1 MATAT
6 TTQQTATDTTM
17 TGTVKKS
24 ETDSRTVEDSR
35 IIEQANEIAELKAQI
50 ALLMNMQKA
59 SAQTTTVESA
69 PKKKKNVTIIN
80 LFAGGLTVKGN
91 SYYHFDK
98 QFDKRAFSE
107 AEATAIVNNMPNA
120 AREGIFYITDAQF
133 VEDND
138 LSDAYENMIDDVKM
152 KTILSLDANSVLVLY
167 KNASEAQKTIIE
179 NMIVN
184 GRLNGEPLDANV
196 LVELGKIT
204 GKNYM
209 EIETMDKEG

>member
-6 TTQQTATDTTM
+6 TKKTTTATTT
-17 TGTVKKS
+17 TSTTEKP
-24 ETDSRTVEDSR
+24 ETDSR
-35 IIEQANEIAELKAQI
+35 IAEQANEIAELKAQI

-59 SAQTTTVESA
+59 STQTTTVEPT

-120 AREGIFYITDAQF
+120 AREGIFYITNAQF

-184 GRLNGEPLDANV
+184 GRLNGESLDANV

-209 EIETMDKEG
+209 EIDTMDKEG

>member
-6 TTQQTATDTTM
+6 TKKTT
-17 TGTVKKS
+17 TTSTTEKP
-24 ETDSRTVEDSR
+24 ETDSR
-35 IIEQANEIAELKAQI
+35 IAEQANEIAELKAQI
-50 ALLMNMQKA
+50 ALLMKAQKA
-59 SAQTTTVESA
+59 PTQTTTVEST

-184 GRLNGEPLDANV
+184 GRLNGEALDANI

>member
-6 TTQQTATDTTM
+6 TKKTTTATTATS
-17 TGTVKKS
+17 TIEKP
-24 ETDSRTVEDSR
+24 ETDSR
-35 IIEQANEIAELKAQI
+35 IAEQANEIAELKAQI

-59 SAQTTTVESA
+59 STQTTTVEST

-209 EIETMDKEG
+209 EIDTMDKEG

>member
-6 TTQQTATDTTM
+6 TKKTTTATTATS
-17 TGTVKKS
+17 TIEKP
-24 ETDSRTVEDSR
+24 ETDSR
-35 IIEQANEIAELKAQI
+35 IAEQANEIAELKAQI
-50 ALLMNMQKA
+50 ALLMKAQKA
-59 SAQTTTVESA
+59 STQTVAVEPT

-184 GRLNGEPLDANV
+184 GRLNGEALDANI

>member
-6 TTQQTATDTTM
+6 TKKTTTATTT
-17 TGTVKKS
+17 TSTIEKP
-24 ETDSRTVEDSR
+24 ETDSR
-35 IIEQANEIAELKAQI
+35 IAEQANEIAELKAQI
-50 ALLMNMQKA
+50 ALLMKAQKA
-59 SAQTTTVESA
+59 SAQTATVESA

-184 GRLNGEPLDANV
+184 GRLNGEALDANV

>member
-6 TTQQTATDTTM
+6 TKKTTTATTATS
-17 TGTVKKS
+17 TIEKP
-24 ETDSRTVEDSR
+24 ETDSR
-35 IIEQANEIAELKAQI
+35 IAEQANEIAELKAQI

-59 SAQTTTVESA
+59 STQTTTVEST

-184 GRLNGEPLDANV
+184 GRLNGESLDANV

-209 EIETMDKEG
+209 EIDTMDKEG

>member
-6 TTQQTATDTTM
+6 TKKTTTATTATS
-17 TGTVKKS
+17 TIEKP
-24 ETDSRTVEDSR
+24 ETDSR
-35 IIEQANEIAELKAQI
+35 IAEQANEIAELKAQI
-50 ALLMNMQKA
+50 ALLMKAQKA
-59 SAQTTTVESA
+59 PAQTVAVEPT
-69 PKKKKNVTIIN
+69 PKKKKSITIIN

>member
-6 TTQQTATDTTM
+6 TTKKTATDTTI
-17 TGTVKKS
+17 TGSVKKS
-24 ETDSRTVEDSR
+24 ETDSRIVEDSR
-35 IIEQANEIAELKAQI
+35 IIKQANEIAELKSQI

-59 SAQTTTVESA
+59 STQTTTVESM

-133 VEDND
+133 IEDND

-184 GRLNGEPLDANV
+184 GRLNGEALDANI

>member
-6 TTQQTATDTTM
+6 TKKTTTVTTTTNATE
-17 TGTVKKS
+17 KP
-24 ETDSRTVEDSR
+24 ETDSR

-50 ALLMNMQKA
+50 ALLMKAQKA
-59 SAQTTTVESA
+59 SVQTATVEPT
-69 PKKKKNVTIIN
+69 PKKKKSITIIN

-184 GRLNGEPLDANV
+184 GRLNGEALDANV

>member
-6 TTQQTATDTTM
+6 TKKTTTATTT
-17 TGTVKKS
+17 TSTTEKP
-24 ETDSRTVEDSR
+24 ETDSR
-35 IIEQANEIAELKAQI
+35 IAEQANEIAELKAQI
-50 ALLMNMQKA
+50 ALLMKAQKA
-59 SAQTTTVESA
+59 STQTTTVEPT

-138 LSDAYENMIDDVKM
+138 LSDASENMIDDVKM

-184 GRLNGEPLDANV
+184 GRLNGESLDANV

-209 EIETMDKEG
+209 EIDTMDKEG

>member
-6 TTQQTATDTTM
+6 TKKTTTATTATNA
-17 TGTVKKS
+17 TEKP
-24 ETDSRTVEDSR
+24 ETDSR

-50 ALLMNMQKA
+50 ALLMKAQKA
-59 SAQTTTVESA
+59 SAQTATVEPT
-69 PKKKKNVTIIN
+69 PKKKKSITIIN

-184 GRLNGEPLDANV
+184 GRLNGEALDANV

>member
-6 TTQQTATDTTM
+6 TKKTTTATTT
-17 TGTVKKS
+17 TSTIEKP
-24 ETDSRTVEDSR
+24 ETDSR
-35 IIEQANEIAELKAQI
+35 IAEQANEIAELKAQI
-50 ALLMNMQKA
+50 ALLMKAQKA
-59 SAQTTTVESA
+59 STQATTVESA

-184 GRLNGEPLDANV
+184 GQLNGEALDANV

>member
-6 TTQQTATDTTM
+6 TTKKTITAATTVDA
-17 TGTVKKS
+17 TEKP
-24 ETDSRTVEDSR
+24 ETDSR
-35 IIEQANEIAELKAQI
+35 IIEQASEIAELKAQI

-59 SAQTTTVESA
+59 SAQTAPVELA

-80 LFAGGLTVKGN
+80 LFAGGLTVRGN

-167 KNASEAQKTIIE
+167 KNANDAQKAIIE
-179 NMIVN
+179 NMIVK
-184 GRLNGEPLDANV
+184 GRLNGEALDANI

-209 EIETMDKEG
+209 EIEKMDKEG

>member
-6 TTQQTATDTTM
+6 TKKTTTATTATS
-17 TGTVKKS
+17 TIEKP
-24 ETDSRTVEDSR
+24 ETDSR
-35 IIEQANEIAELKAQI
+35 IAEQANEIAELKAQI

-59 SAQTTTVESA
+59 SAQTTAVESA

-98 QFDKRAFSE
+98 QFDKRSFTE

-184 GRLNGEPLDANV
+184 GRLNGESLDANV

>member
-6 TTQQTATDTTM
+6 TKKTTTATTATS
-17 TGTVKKS
+17 TIEKP
-24 ETDSRTVEDSR
+24 ETDSR
-35 IIEQANEIAELKAQI
+35 IAEQANEIAELKAQI
-50 ALLMNMQKA
+50 ALLMKAQKA
-59 SAQTTTVESA
+59 STQATTVESA

-184 GRLNGEPLDANV
+184 GRLNGEALDANV

>member
-6 TTQQTATDTTM
+6 TKKTTAATT
-17 TGTVKKS
+17 TTSTIEKP
-24 ETDSRTVEDSR
+24 ETDSR
-35 IIEQANEIAELKAQI
+35 IAEQANEIAELKAQI
-50 ALLMNMQKA
+50 ALLMKAQKA
-59 SAQTTTVESA
+59 STQTTTVESTL
-69 PKKKKNVTIIN
+69 KKKKNVTIIN

-184 GRLNGEPLDANV
+184 GRLNGEALDANI

>member
-6 TTQQTATDTTM
+6 TKKTTTVTTTTNATE
-17 TGTVKKS
+17 KP
-24 ETDSRTVEDSR
+24 ETDSR

-167 KNASEAQKTIIE
+167 KNEKEKQKTIIE

-184 GRLNGEPLDANV
+184 GRLNGESLDANV

>member
-6 TTQQTATDTTM
+6 TKKTTTATTATS
-17 TGTVKKS
+17 TIEKP
-24 ETDSRTVEDSR
+24 ETDSR
-35 IIEQANEIAELKAQI
+35 IAEQANEIAELKAQI
-50 ALLMNMQKA
+50 SLLMKAQKA
-59 SAQTTTVESA
+59 STQTVAVEPT
-69 PKKKKNVTIIN
+69 PKKKKSITIIN

-209 EIETMDKEG
+209 EIDTMDKEG

>member
-6 TTQQTATDTTM
+6 TTKKTITATTTVDA
-17 TGTVKKS
+17 TEKP
-24 ETDSRTVEDSR
+24 ETDSR
-35 IIEQANEIAELKAQI
+35 IIEQASEIAELKAQI

-59 SAQTTTVESA
+59 SAQTAPVELA
-69 PKKKKNVTIIN
+69 PKKKKNITIIN
-80 LFAGGLTVKGN
+80 LFAGGLTVRGN

-120 AREGIFYITDAQF
+120 AREGVFYITDAEF
-133 VEDND
+133 VEEND

-167 KNASEAQKTIIE
+167 KNANEAQKAIIE
-179 NMIVN
+179 NMIVK
-184 GRLNGEPLDANV
+184 GRLDGKPLDANV

>member
-6 TTQQTATDTTM
+6 TKKTT
-17 TGTVKKS
+17 TTSTTEKP
-24 ETDSRTVEDSR
+24 ETDSR
-35 IIEQANEIAELKAQI
+35 IAEQANEIAELKAQI
-50 ALLMNMQKA
+50 ALLMKAQKA
-59 SAQTTTVESA
+59 STQTTTVEST

-152 KTILSLDANSVLVLY
+152 KTILSLDANLVLVLY

-184 GRLNGEPLDANV
+184 GRLNGEALDANI

>member
-6 TTQQTATDTTM
+6 TKKTTTATTATS
-17 TGTVKKS
+17 TIEKP
-24 ETDSRTVEDSR
+24 ETDSR
-35 IIEQANEIAELKAQI
+35 IAEQANEIAELKAQI
-50 ALLMNMQKA
+50 ALLMKAQKA
-59 SAQTTTVESA
+59 STQTVAVEPT
-69 PKKKKNVTIIN
+69 PKKKKSITIIN

-91 SYYHFDK
+91 SYYHK

-184 GRLNGEPLDANV
+184 GRLNGEALDANV

>member
-6 TTQQTATDTTM
+6 TKKTTTATTATS
-17 TGTVKKS
+17 TIEKP
-24 ETDSRTVEDSR
+24 ETDSR
-35 IIEQANEIAELKAQI
+35 IAEQANEIAELKAQI
-50 ALLMNMQKA
+50 ALLMKAQKV
-59 SAQTTTVESA
+59 STQTVAVEPA
-69 PKKKKNVTIIN
+69 PKKKKSITIIN

-209 EIETMDKEG
+209 EIDTMDKEG

>member
-6 TTQQTATDTTM
+6 TKKTTTAATATSTIE
-17 TGTVKKS
+17 KP
-24 ETDSRTVEDSR
+24 ETDSR
-35 IIEQANEIAELKAQI
+35 IAEQANEIAELKAQI
-50 ALLMNMQKA
+50 ALLMKAQKA
-59 SAQTTTVESA
+59 STQTVAVE
-69 PKKKKNVTIIN
+69 PTLKKKKSVTIIN

-209 EIETMDKEG
+209 EIDTMDKEG

>member
-6 TTQQTATDTTM
+6 TKKTTTATTT
-17 TGTVKKS
+17 TGAIEKP
-24 ETDSRTVEDSR
+24 ETDSR
-35 IIEQANEIAELKAQI
+35 IAEQANEIAELKAQI
-50 ALLMNMQKA
+50 ALLMKAQKA
-59 SAQTTTVESA
+59 STQTTAVEST

-184 GRLNGEPLDANV
+184 GRLNGESLDANV

-209 EIETMDKEG
+209 EIDTMDKEG

>member
-6 TTQQTATDTTM
+6 TKKTTTATTATS
-17 TGTVKKS
+17 TIEKP
-24 ETDSRTVEDSR
+24 ETDSR
-35 IIEQANEIAELKAQI
+35 IAEQANEIAELKAQI
-50 ALLMNMQKA
+50 ALLMKAQKA
-59 SAQTTTVESA
+59 SAQTVAIEST
-69 PKKKKNVTIIN
+69 PKKKKSITIIN

>member
-6 TTQQTATDTTM
+6 TKKTTTATTT
-17 TGTVKKS
+17 TSTTEKP
-24 ETDSRTVEDSR
+24 ETDSR
-35 IIEQANEIAELKAQI
+35 IAEQANEIAELKAQI
-50 ALLMNMQKA
+50 ALLMKAQKA
-59 SAQTTTVESA
+59 STQTTTVEPT
-69 PKKKKNVTIIN
+69 PKKKKSITIIN

-184 GRLNGEPLDANV
+184 GRLNGESLDANV

-209 EIETMDKEG
+209 EIDTMDKEG

>member
-6 TTQQTATDTTM
+6 TKRTTTATTT
-17 TGTVKKS
+17 TSTIEKP
-24 ETDSRTVEDSR
+24 ETDSR
-35 IIEQANEIAELKAQI
+35 IAEQANEIAELKAQI
-50 ALLMNMQKA
+50 ALLMKAQKA
-59 SAQTTTVESA
+59 SVQTATVEPT
-69 PKKKKNVTIIN
+69 PKKKKSITIIN

-184 GRLNGEPLDANV
+184 GRLNGESLDANV

-209 EIETMDKEG
+209 EIDTMDKEG

>member
-6 TTQQTATDTTM
+6 TKKTTTATTT
-17 TGTVKKS
+17 TSTTEKP
-24 ETDSRTVEDSR
+24 ETDSR
-35 IIEQANEIAELKAQI
+35 IAEQANEIAELKAQI
-50 ALLMNMQKA
+50 ALLMKAQKA
-59 SAQTTTVESA
+59 STQTTAVEPT

-167 KNASEAQKTIIE
+167 KNASEAQKAIIE

-184 GRLNGEPLDANV
+184 GRLNGEALDANI

>member
-6 TTQQTATDTTM
+6 TTKKTATATTA
-17 TGTVKKS
+17 TSTIEKP
-24 ETDSRTVEDSR
+24 ETDSR
-35 IIEQANEIAELKAQI
+35 IAEQANEIAELKAQI
-50 ALLMNMQKA
+50 ALLMKAQKA
-59 SAQTTTVESA
+59 STQTVAVEST

-184 GRLNGEPLDANV
+184 GRLNGEALDANV

>member
-6 TTQQTATDTTM
+6 TTKKTT
-17 TGTVKKS
+17 TTTSTTEKP
-24 ETDSRTVEDSR
+24 ETDSRIV
-35 IIEQANEIAELKAQI
+35 EQANEIAELKAQI
-50 ALLMNMQKA
+50 ALLMKAQKA
-59 SAQTTTVESA
+59 AAQTATVESA
-69 PKKKKNVTIIN
+69 PKKKKSITIIN

-184 GRLNGEPLDANV
+184 GRLNGESLDANV

-209 EIETMDKEG
+209 EIDTMDKEG

>member
-6 TTQQTATDTTM
+6 TKKTT
-17 TGTVKKS
+17 TTSTTEKP
-24 ETDSRTVEDSR
+24 ETDSR
-35 IIEQANEIAELKAQI
+35 IAEQANEIAELKAQI
-50 ALLMNMQKA
+50 ALLMKAQKA
-59 SAQTTTVESA
+59 STQTTTVEST

-184 GRLNGEPLDANV
+184 GRLNGEALDANV

>member
-6 TTQQTATDTTM
+6 TKKTTTATTATS
-17 TGTVKKS
+17 TIEKP
-24 ETDSRTVEDSR
+24 ETDSR
-35 IIEQANEIAELKAQI
+35 IAEQANEIAELKAQI
-50 ALLMNMQKA
+50 ALLMKAQKA
-59 SAQTTTVESA
+59 SAQTVAVEPT
-69 PKKKKNVTIIN
+69 PKKKKSITIIN

-184 GRLNGEPLDANV
+184 GRLNGESLDANV

-209 EIETMDKEG
+209 EIDTMDKEG

>member
-6 TTQQTATDTTM
+6 TKKTTTATTT
-17 TGTVKKS
+17 TSTTEKP
-24 ETDSRTVEDSR
+24 ETDSR
-35 IIEQANEIAELKAQI
+35 IAEQANEIAELKAQI
-50 ALLMNMQKA
+50 ALLMKAQK
-59 SAQTTTVESA
+59 SSTQTTTVEST

-152 KTILSLDANSVLVLY
+152 KTILSLDTNSDLVLY

-184 GRLNGEPLDANV
+184 GRLNGEALDANI

>member
-6 TTQQTATDTTM
+6 TKKTT
-17 TGTVKKS
+17 TTTSTTEKP
-24 ETDSRTVEDSR
+24 ETDSR
-35 IIEQANEIAELKAQI
+35 IAEQANEIAELKAQI

-59 SAQTTTVESA
+59 AAQTDTVESA

>member
-6 TTQQTATDTTM
+6 TKKTTTATTATS
-17 TGTVKKS
+17 TIEKP
-24 ETDSRTVEDSR
+24 ETDSR
-35 IIEQANEIAELKAQI
+35 IAEQANEIAELKAQI
-50 ALLMNMQKA
+50 ALLMKAQKA
-59 SAQTTTVESA
+59 STQTATVEPT
-69 PKKKKNVTIIN
+69 PKKKKSITIIN

-184 GRLNGEPLDANV
+184 GRLNGESLDANV

-209 EIETMDKEG
+209 EIDTMDKEG

>member
-6 TTQQTATDTTM
+6 TKKTTTATTATS
-17 TGTVKKS
+17 TIEKP
-24 ETDSRTVEDSR
+24 ETDSR
-35 IIEQANEIAELKAQI
+35 IAEQANEIAELKAQI
-50 ALLMNMQKA
+50 ALLMKAQKA
-59 SAQTTTVESA
+59 STQTVAVEPT
-69 PKKKKNVTIIN
+69 PKKKKSITIIN

-138 LSDAYENMIDDVKM
+138 LSDAYENMIDDVKL

-209 EIETMDKEG
+209 EIDTMDKEG

>member
-6 TTQQTATDTTM
+6 TKKTT
-17 TGTVKKS
+17 TTSTTEKP
-24 ETDSRTVEDSR
+24 ETDSR
-35 IIEQANEIAELKAQI
+35 IAEQANEIAELKAQI
-50 ALLMNMQKA
+50 ALLMKAQKA
-59 SAQTTTVESA
+59 STQTVAVEPT

-184 GRLNGEPLDANV
+184 GRLNGEALDANI

>member
-6 TTQQTATDTTM
+6 TKKTTTATTT
-17 TGTVKKS
+17 TSTTEKP
-24 ETDSRTVEDSR
+24 ETDSR
-35 IIEQANEIAELKAQI
+35 IAEQANEIAELKAQI
-50 ALLMNMQKA
+50 ALLMKAQKA
-59 SAQTTTVESA
+59 STQTVAVEPT
-69 PKKKKNVTIIN
+69 PKKKKSVTIIN

-184 GRLNGEPLDANV
+184 GRLNGESLDANV

-209 EIETMDKEG
+209 EIDTMDKEG

>member
-6 TTQQTATDTTM
+6 TKKTT
-17 TGTVKKS
+17 TTTSTTEKP
-24 ETDSRTVEDSR
+24 ETDSR
-35 IIEQANEIAELKAQI
+35 IAEQANEIAELKAQI

-59 SAQTTTVESA
+59 STQTDTVESA

-167 KNASEAQKTIIE
+167 KNASEAQKAIIE

-184 GRLNGEPLDANV
+184 GRLNGEALDANV